1 MMQQQEGASEI
12 IIPWNRIAATITKW
26 RGTRTRLLLIWDA
39 HRDKQHFHQ
48 QSTGWSSV
56 ETNLFT
62 KSLSKFF
69 TKFLDK
75 FFEISSTIFVSIILP
90 TLHPKKTNGW
100 WWKCHEMRDLWF
112 QSQFMLH
119 DIQMWKKLTTNK
131 TASFA
136 RIWINMLWNLRSLLP
151 LANCCP
157 PRTWWWWIQGSQMI
171 TMMST
176 PSCANDSQ
184 KLQSRHKKNS
194 CKIPIPSP
202 ASSVAQVP

>member
-1 MMQQQEGASEI
+1 MPTETNNIFTNNQQVG
-12 IIPWNRIAATITKW
+12 
-26 RGTRTRLLLIWDA
+26 L
-39 HRDKQHFHQ
+39 
-48 QSTGWSSV
+48 SV

-75 FFEISSTIFVSIILP
+75 FFEISSTIFVSITLP

-100 WWKCHEMRDLWF
+100 WWKSHEMWDLWF

-136 RIWINMLWNLRSLLP
+136 RIWINMLWNLKKACCLLQIAAHPGHDGDEFKDLRWWRWCQRPVTQTTHRSF
-151 LANCCP
+151 N
-157 PRTWWWWIQGSQMI
+157 QGM
-171 TMMST
+171 
-176 PSCANDSQ
+176 N
-184 KLQSRHKKNS
+184 KNS
-194 CKIPIPSP
+194 CEIPIPNP
-202 ASSVAQVP
+202 ASSVAQLP